1 MSTKKLMKLDSIFRI
16 MMLVML
22 IAMGISLHAQKIG
35 LLLDSYVTDRWYVD
49 QKVFMDKVK
58 ALGGETQ
65 LEVAYGDPAE
75 QLRLGKKMIAD
86 GVKVLVIVA
95 VDAAKAVEIVQEAK
109 RAKVPVLSYDRL
121 IDSNDISVYISY
133 NNEKVGE
140 LQAQYA
146 LSKIPTGKLLLLNG
160 PVTDN
165 NAILFRNG
173 QLKVLKKSIDEGK
186 IKLIGDIVM
195 ADWGEIG
202 ALMKVDE
209 FLTDAKEK
217 PDAIIAAN
225 DALASGAIEALPA
238 NLKGKVLVTGQDAD
252 LNSLRFII
260 AGTQTMTIY
269 KPIKPVAQ
277 LAGEIAMK
285 LAKGAKIE
293 GTSMLKFGNIEAASI
308 LLNPLVVDK
317 TNYKETVVKD
327 GHVSLSELVE
337 KK

>member
-1 MSTKKLMKLDSIFRI
+1 
-16 MMLVML
+16 
-22 IAMGISLHAQKIG
+22 
-35 LLLDSYVTDRWYVD
+35 
-49 QKVFMDKVK
+49 
-58 ALGGETQ
+58 
-65 LEVAYGDPAE
+65 
-75 QLRLGKKMIAD
+75 
-86 GVKVLVIVA
+86 
-95 VDAAKAVEIVQEAK
+95 
-109 RAKVPVLSYDRL
+109 
-121 IDSNDISVYISY
+121 
-133 NNEKVGE
+133 
-140 LQAQYA
+140 
-146 LSKIPTGKLLLLNG
+146 
-160 PVTDN
+160 
-165 NAILFRNG
+165 
-173 QLKVLKKSIDEGK
+173 
-186 IKLIGDIVM
+186 
-195 ADWGEIG
+195 
-202 ALMKVDE
+202 MKVDE

-285 LAKGAKIE
+285 LAKGVKIE

>member
-1 MSTKKLMKLDSIFRI
+1 MKRI
-16 MMLVML
+16 SVPRIVILVML
-22 IAMGISLHAQKIG
+22 CTMSISLHAQKIG
-35 LLLDSYVTDRWYVD
+35 LLLDSYVTDRWYLD
-49 QKVFMDKVK
+49 QKLFMNKVK
-58 ALGGETQ
+58 ELGGEVQ

-86 GVKVLVIVA
+86 GVKVLVVIA
-95 VDAAKAVEIVQEAK
+95 VDGAKAVEIVQEAK
-109 RAKVPVLSYDRL
+109 KANVPVLSYDRL
-121 IDSNDISVYISY
+121 IDTNDIAIYISY

-146 LSKIPTGKLLLLNG
+146 LSKIPQGKFLLLNG

-165 NAILFRNG
+165 NAILFRSG

-186 IKLIGDIVM
+186 IKLVGDLVM

-209 FLTDAKEK
+209 FMSAAKEK

-225 DALASGAIEALPA
+225 DALASGSIEALKPE
-238 NLKGKVLVTGQDAD
+238 LKGKILITGQDAD

-260 AGTQTMTIY
+260 EGTQTMTIY
-269 KPIKPVAQ
+269 KPIKPLAQ
-277 LAGEIAMK
+277 LGGEIAMK
-285 LAKGAKIE
+285 LARGAKIE
-293 GTSMLKFGNIEAASI
+293 GTTKLKFGNTEVASI
-308 LLNPLVVDK
+308 LLDPIVVDK

>member
-186 IKLIGDIVM
+186 I
-195 ADWGEIG
+195 
-202 ALMKVDE
+202 
-209 FLTDAKEK
+209 
-217 PDAIIAAN
+217 N
-225 DALASGAIEALPA
+225 
-238 NLKGKVLVTGQDAD
+238 
-252 LNSLRFII
+252 
-260 AGTQTMTIY
+260 
-269 KPIKPVAQ
+269 
-277 LAGEIAMK
+277 
-285 LAKGAKIE
+285 
-293 GTSMLKFGNIEAASI
+293 
-308 LLNPLVVDK
+308 
-317 TNYKETVVKD
+317 
-327 GHVSLSELVE
+327 
-337 KK
+337 